1 MSSRVLRVAIAGCGE
16 VAQGTLY
23 PLRLSHAPERE
34 TDVVLLTE
42 TKVTHLPTL
51 ALMNH
56 LYRVTALS
64 DISQDALDH
73 CSTKF
78 GVENTFTD

>member
-1 MSSRVLRVAIAGCGE
+1 MSSRVLRVAIVGCGE

-23 PLRLSHAPERE
+23 PLTLQRE

-56 LYRVTALS
+56 LFQVTALS

-73 CSTKF
+73 CSKKF
-78 GVENTFTD
+78 GVEKNFTD